1 MLNHVDDND
10 GQSLIKDLGIVVML
24 FVLGYAMI
32 SNPHMFD
39 DVHATG
45 RRFLIKIIFSYIWGI
60 PVGVMAIGGGL
71 FFSYRF
77 YADYIR
83 KK

>member
-1 MLNHVDDND
+1 MRNNLDEIDW
-10 GQSLIKDLGIVVML
+10 QSLVKDLGLIVML

-77 YADYIR
+77 YADYVR

>member
-1 MLNHVDDND
+1 MRNNLDEIDW
-10 GQSLIKDLGIVVML
+10 QSLVKDLGLIAML

-39 DVHATG
+39 NVHATG

-60 PVGVMAIGGGL
+60 PAGVMAIGGGL

-77 YADYIR
+77 YADYVR